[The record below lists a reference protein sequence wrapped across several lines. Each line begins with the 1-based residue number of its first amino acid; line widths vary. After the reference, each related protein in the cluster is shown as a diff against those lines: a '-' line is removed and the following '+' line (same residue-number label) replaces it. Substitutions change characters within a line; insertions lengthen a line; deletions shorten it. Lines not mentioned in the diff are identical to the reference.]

1 MQQFISLVDSY
12 GLLVV
17 VVGLIS
23 SILCGC
29 VKIPI
34 ANRIKATA
42 KAKNLGE
49 KAVSGRISFVCTL
62 LVAVFSAVIIT
73 VCFCVLAGSLAPI
86 FTAELWSKI
95 LLSISF
101 AKIAYMIYEGVG
113 VISLKKAIHSLI
125 LYIKQKAELKDSA
138 TVSDY
143 ATALQKIMTETLH
156 MPLTEHQ
163 METLKKSLND
173 LKLPT
178 DSEE

>member
-17 VVGLIS
+17 AVGLIS

-34 ANRIKATA
+34 ANRIKA
-42 KAKNLGE
+42 KNLGE
-49 KAVSGRISFVCTL
+49 KATAGRISFVCTL
-62 LVAVFSAVIIT
+62 LVALFSTVIIIG
-73 VCFCVLAGSLAPI
+73 CSCLLAGSFAPI

-95 LLSISF
+95 LLAVSF

-113 VISLKKAIHSLI
+113 VVSIKKALHSLI
-125 LYIKQKAELKDSA
+125 FYIKERANLKDSA

-143 ATALQKIMTETLH
+143 ATAIQKIMIEDLH
-156 MPLTEHQ
+156 MPLTETQ
-163 METLKKSLND
+163 METLKKSLNNH
-173 LKLPT
+173 KLPT
-178 DSEE
+178 NTEE

>member
-17 VVGLIS
+17 TVGLMS
-23 SILCGC
+23 SVLCGC
-29 VKIPI
+29 FKIPI
-34 ANRIKATA
+34 SKRI

-49 KAVSGRISFVCTL
+49 KATAGRISFVCTL
-62 LVAVFSAVIIT
+62 LVALFSTVIIIG
-73 VCFCVLAGSLAPI
+73 CSCLLAGSFTPI

-95 LLSISF
+95 LLAVSF

-113 VISLKKAIHSLI
+113 VVSLKKAVHSLI

-173 LKLPT
+173 IKLPT
-178 DSEE
+178 NTEE

>member
-17 VVGLIS
+17 TVGLMS

-29 VKIPI
+29 FKVPI
-34 ANRIKATA
+34 SKRI

-49 KAVSGRISFVCTL
+49 KVTTARISFICTL
-62 LVAVFSAVIIT
+62 LVALFSTIIIV
-73 VCFCVLAGSLAPI
+73 VCSCLMAGSFAPI

-95 LLSISF
+95 LLAISF

-113 VISLKKAIHSLI
+113 VVSLKKAIHSLI
-125 LYIKQKAELKDSA
+125 LYVKQKAELKDSA

-163 METLKKSLND
+163 METLKKSLSN